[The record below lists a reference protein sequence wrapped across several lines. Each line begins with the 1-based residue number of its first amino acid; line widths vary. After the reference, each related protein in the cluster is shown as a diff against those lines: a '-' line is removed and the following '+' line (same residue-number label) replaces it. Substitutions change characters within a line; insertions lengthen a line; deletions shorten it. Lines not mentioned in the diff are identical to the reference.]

1 MNESFITVFDLIE
14 TGYRGLNWSIVLGAL
29 LLTAVVY
36 LILLRP
42 QTTGDKVYRYGFAV
56 VVLIAVVAFSIY
68 QFRVFSTYLGF
79 ANALKSGNTE
89 VVTGHIAN
97 LFYEDYFFYI
107 DVEGQR
113 LRSSKYEWPY
123 SFGYHSDDFQ
133 LKPTFLIRAHL
144 VDQVI
149 VRLQVHK
156 VHF

>member
-14 TGYRGLNWSIVLGAL
+14 TGYRGLHWSIALGVL
-29 LLTAVVY
+29 LLSAVIYV
-36 LILLRP
+36 LLLRP
-42 QTTGDKVYRYGFAV
+42 QTTGDKVYRYGFAI
-56 VVLIAVVAFSIY
+56 VVLIALVAFSIY
-68 QFRVFSTYLGF
+68 QFRVLNTYLSF
-79 ANALKSGNTE
+79 SNTLKSDNAE

-107 DVEGQR
+107 DVEGRR

-123 SFGYHSDDFQ
+123 SFGYHSDDFP